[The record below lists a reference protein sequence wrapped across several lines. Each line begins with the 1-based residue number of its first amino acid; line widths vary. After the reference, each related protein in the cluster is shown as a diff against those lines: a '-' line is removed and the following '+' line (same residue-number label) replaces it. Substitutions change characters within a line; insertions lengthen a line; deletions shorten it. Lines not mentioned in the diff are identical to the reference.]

1 MYKSSEGVQSGAGKS
16 GLVAGALLLISLAA
30 CVSMPKE
37 PTDAL
42 MTGDSAIKE
51 AEQARG
57 ANYASNDLVA
67 AHEKM
72 AAARALVDKA
82 KKDRDGKEM
91 MQARRLAEEARSDAE
106 LATARS
112 RDASAES
119 ASKDMQ
125 HNNES
130 LQQEIQRKNGS

>member
-1 MYKSSEGVQSGAGKS
+1 MYKSNEGIQSGSGKS
-16 GLVAGALLLISLAA
+16 SLLAGALLLVSLAA
-30 CVSMPKE
+30 CMSMPKE
-37 PTDAL
+37 PADAL
-42 MTGDSAIKE
+42 MAADSAIKE

-67 AHEKM
+67 AHEKI
-72 AAARALVDKA
+72 AAARALIDKA

-91 MQARRLAEEARSDAE
+91 MQARLLADEARSDAE
-106 LATARS
+106 LATARA
-112 RDASAES
+112 REARAES

-125 HNNES
+125 QNNES